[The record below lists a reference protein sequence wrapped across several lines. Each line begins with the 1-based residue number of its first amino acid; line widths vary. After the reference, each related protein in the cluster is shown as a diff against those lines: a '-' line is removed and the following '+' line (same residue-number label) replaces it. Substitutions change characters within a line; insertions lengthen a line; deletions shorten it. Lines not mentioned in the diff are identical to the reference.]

1 MLKALFSV
9 LSDAS
14 VRLTLLGAR
23 AIGADSYGNRYF
35 ARDPR
40 RGHKRE
46 RRFVL
51 YARGTDASSV
61 PAEWH
66 GWLHHQTDT
75 VPPAQN
81 PLRRFW
87 QKPHQPNP
95 TGTSNAYVPPGHVAR
110 GGKRDAATGDYEAWT
125 PPA

>member
-1 MLKALFSV
+1 MLKFITSV

-14 VRLTLLGAR
+14 VRLTTLTAR
-23 AIGADSYGNRYF
+23 HVGTDSYGNDYYVK
-35 ARDPR
+35 DPK

-51 YARGTDASSV
+51 YAQGTDASAV

-66 GWLHHQTDT
+66 GWLHHQTDH

-87 QKPHQPNP
+87 QKPHQANQ
-95 TGTSNAYVPPGHVAR
+95 TGTPLAYVPHGHPLR
-110 GGKRDAATGDYEAWT
+110 GGHRDPATGDYEAWT
-125 PPA
+125 PPN

>member
-1 MLKALFSV
+1 MFNFLTTV

-14 VRLTLLGAR
+14 VRLTTLGAKH
-23 AIGADSYGNRYF
+23 AGTDSMGNDYYV
-35 ARDPR
+35 AKPK
-40 RGHKRE
+40 RGQKRE

-51 YARGTDASSV
+51 YAHAPDASSV

-66 GWLHHQTDT
+66 GWLHHQTDH

-87 QKPHQPNP
+87 QKPHQASQ
-95 TGTSNAYVPPGHVAR
+95 TGSANAYVPPGHAAR
-110 GGKRDAATGDYEAWT
+110 GGQRDAATGDYESWT